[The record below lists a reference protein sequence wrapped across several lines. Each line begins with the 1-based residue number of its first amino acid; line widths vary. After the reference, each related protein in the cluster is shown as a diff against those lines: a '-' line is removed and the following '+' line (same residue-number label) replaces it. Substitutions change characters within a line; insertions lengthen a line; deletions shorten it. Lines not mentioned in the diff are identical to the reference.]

1 MIFPDKC
8 PGKRCL
14 PHSPASSSA
23 PIGGVIGVRQFC
35 FLHFSFGGKKKEKA
49 CLAWQSFQLK
59 GHTLT
64 EHFITHRGLQ
74 TDFSQAAAS
83 SSSGSAQAWKSPT
96 SWAACCCRKPVQ
108 NSTTYSKSWTPDEQ
122 VDSQNAPEISSI
134 ISPMGLFW
142 SLWEHWWIFPV
153 KLIKYHNDW

>member
-35 FLHFSFGGKKKEKA
+35 FLHFSFGGEKKKT

-64 EHFITHRGLQ
+64 AFHHPSWTANWFQSGGSILH
-74 TDFSQAAAS
+74 
-83 SSSGSAQAWKSPT
+83 SSGSAQAWKSPT
-96 SWAACCCRKPVQ
+96 SWAAYCCRKPVQ
-108 NSTTYSKSWTPDEQ
+108 NSTTYSKSWTLDEQ

>member
-14 PHSPASSSA
+14 PHSPANSSA

-35 FLHFSFGGKKKEKA
+35 FLHFSFGGRKKKKT

-64 EHFITHRGLQ
+64 EHFITRRGLQ

-83 SSSGSAQAWKSPT
+83 STLQVLLKHENHLQAEQL
-96 SWAACCCRKPVQ
+96 AAAGNQCK
-108 NSTTYSKSWTPDEQ
+108 TTYSKSWTPDEQ

-142 SLWEHWWIFPV
+142 SLWEHWWIFLV